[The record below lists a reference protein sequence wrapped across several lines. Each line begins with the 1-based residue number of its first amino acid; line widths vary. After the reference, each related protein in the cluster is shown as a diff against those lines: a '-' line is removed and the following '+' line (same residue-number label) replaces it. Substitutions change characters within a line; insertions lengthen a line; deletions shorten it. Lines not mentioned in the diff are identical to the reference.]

1 MVTTTRSTHDAAAR
15 AGTTTLVLGALMVVS
30 TLFAYV
36 LSVGDLYDAVL
47 GDVDPPNWLRALALV
62 GLPLGFFGTPIA
74 YVFARKGAGRDRA
87 RAGLGLM
94 LVGLAAFVALEFA
107 LG

>member
-1 MVTTTRSTHDAAAR
+1 MTMATSGTRGATTR
-15 AGTTTLVLGALMVVS
+15 AGTLTVVLGLLFVIS
-30 TLFAYV
+30 TVFTFV

-47 GDVDPPNWLRALALV
+47 GEADPPNWLRGIALA

-74 YVFARKGAGRDRA
+74 YALARRGPGQDRA
-87 RAGLGLM
+87 RVGLGLM

-107 LG
+107 MG